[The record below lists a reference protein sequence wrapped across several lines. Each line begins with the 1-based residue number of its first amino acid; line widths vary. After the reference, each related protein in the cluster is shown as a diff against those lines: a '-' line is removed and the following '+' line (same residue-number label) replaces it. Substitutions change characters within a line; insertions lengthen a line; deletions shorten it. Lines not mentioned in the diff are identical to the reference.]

1 MATPWRIPA
10 VKIGS
15 SGATVKVRLLGKTET
30 LKDKA
35 ADILGILGGLNSRF
49 L

>member
-1 MATPWRIPA
+1 MATPWRMPA

-15 SGATVKVRLLGKTET
+15 SAKTVKLRLLGKTET

-35 ADILGILGGLNSRF
+35 ADMWVSYGVNNSA
-49 L
+49 